1 MPRSREPRAVVRW
14 RLRCERRREHQRN
27 RRERLRGW
35 PARDRYGQPNPL
47 PPRADL

>member
-14 RLRCERRREHQRN
+14 RLRRARRRECQRN
-27 RRERLRGW
+27 RSKRLRCW